1 MFTGIVEDTG
11 EISLVR
17 TQGETLIGVKPSKL
31 DADSIQIGESI
42 AVNGVCLTV
51 VSIENGAFFVQAS
64 DETLSKTTLG
74 EAVRGAVVNLER
86 SVSPDGLM
94 GGHIVTGHIDGVGEI
109 ESAAE
114 RGESVEFI
122 VSLPP
127 EYMKYIV
134 PKCCVT
140 LNGVSLTVNDAD
152 DKGFSVNIIPHTLSH
167 TTFSS
172 LSAGSKVN
180 FECDIVAK
188 YVERL
193 VGFSGEKTS

>member
-11 EISLVR
+11 EVSLVR
-17 TQGETLIGVKPSKL
+17 PQGETLIGITPSKF
-31 DADSIQIGESI
+31 DTGSMQIGESL

-51 VSIENGAFFVQAS
+51 VSVENGAFFVQAS
-64 DETLSKTTLG
+64 NETLSKTTLG
-74 EAVRGAVVNLER
+74 EVAQGAVVNLEK

-109 ESAAE
+109 ESTAE

-127 EYMKYIV
+127 GFMKYV
-134 PKCCVT
+134 APKGCIA
-140 LNGVSLTVNDAD
+140 LNGVSLTVNDVD
-152 DKGFSVNIIPHTLSH
+152 GNRFSVNIIPHTLFH

-172 LSAGSKVN
+172 LSAESKVN

-193 VGFSGEKTS
+193 IGFGGEKTS